1 MTARTPRERR
11 LKAVAPDAEVPQRR
25 PKTVTKA
32 AANGN
37 RRELLV
43 AMRARVATAVEDPN
57 TPARDLA
64 ALTRRLLE
72 IAKEIEAIDTAA
84 EQEDRDANPSPDEAF
99 DSSAI

>member
-1 MTARTPRERR
+1 VSRR
-11 LKAVAPDAEVPQRR
+11 LTAVPEGAQAPAKR
-25 PKTVTKA
+25 PKSVTKA
-32 AANGN
+32 ASDGN

-72 IAKEIEAIDTAA
+72 IAKEIEAIDVAN
-84 EQEDRDANPSPDEAF
+84 EQEGRDANPSPDEEW

>member
-1 MTARTPRERR
+1 MAGPRR
-11 LKAVAPDAEVPQRR
+11 LAAVTEATKTPVAR

-32 AANGN
+32 AADGN

-43 AMRARVATAVEDPN
+43 SMRSRVATAVEDPN

-64 ALTRRLLE
+64 ALTRRLME
-72 IAKEIEAIDTAA
+72 IAKDIEAIDAAA
-84 EQEDRDANPSPDEAF
+84 EQEGRDGHASPDEDF